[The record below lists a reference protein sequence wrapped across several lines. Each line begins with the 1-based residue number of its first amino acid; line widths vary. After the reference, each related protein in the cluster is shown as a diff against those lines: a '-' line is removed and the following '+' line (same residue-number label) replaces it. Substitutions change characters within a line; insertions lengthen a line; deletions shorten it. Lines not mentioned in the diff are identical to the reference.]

1 MTSARPR
8 GGLLGRLRRRSSDAG
23 STANELPDPALPP
36 RNRGSWDNAALTNV
50 DITEEVKRQIRTRT
64 RPWQK

>member
-1 MTSARPR
+1 MT
-8 GGLLGRLRRRSSDAG
+8 GLLGRLRRRNTDAG
-23 STANELPDPALPP
+23 SAASGLPDPALPP
-36 RNRGSWDNAALTNV
+36 RNRGSWDDAALTNV

>member
-8 GGLLGRLRRRSSDAG
+8 GGLLGRLRRRNTDAG
-23 STANELPDPALPP
+23 PPANELPDPALPP
-36 RNRGSWDNAALTNV
+36 RNRGRWDDAALTNV